1 MNGYQPKLKCNN
13 CVSFSSCNNKKKGKS
28 LCKEFKKC
36 EPILPSCISSV
47 LSKTDLEKY
56 KI

>member
-13 CVSFSSCNNKKKGKS
+13 CINFSSCINKKKGKS
-28 LCKEFKKC
+28 LCKEFKSC
-36 EPILPSCISSV
+36 TFIPPSCMSSV
-47 LSKTDLEKY
+47 ISKTDLEKY